1 MTKRHI
7 FGAIL
12 QFIVIL
18 MLSAGTTLNWVG
30 YVYEG
35 VPLISSI
42 CLTIVD
48 VILLLF
54 HATEYVFA
62 MAYLM
67 EKNKKE
73 DTKND
78 D

>member
-1 MTKRHI
+1 MNKKYI

-12 QFIVIL
+12 QFIAIL
-18 MLSAGTTLNWVG
+18 MLASGITLNWVG

-35 VPLISSI
+35 IPLISAI
-42 CLTIVD
+42 CLTIVN

-62 MAYLM
+62 TAYLM

-73 DTKND
+73 DIED
-78 D
+78 ED